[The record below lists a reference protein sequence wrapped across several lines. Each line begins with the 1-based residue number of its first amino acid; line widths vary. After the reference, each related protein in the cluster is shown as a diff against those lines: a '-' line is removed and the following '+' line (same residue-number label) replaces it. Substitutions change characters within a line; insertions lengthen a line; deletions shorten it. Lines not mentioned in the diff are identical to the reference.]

1 MKSTDIRSAF
11 FNDFW
16 PILIETK
23 VRFSGIRPA
32 ATGVDTGLKPRSK
45 ADRTAMSAVG
55 KRLRLSPASS
65 GQRWPPLILLQS
77 GRSSTPRIPFS
88 LQPHGVHP
96 HDGKLRGLP
105 QCD

>member
-1 MKSTDIRSAF
+1 VEKIERLVRVELRPSTIEPLAF
-11 FNDFW
+11 R
-16 PILIETK
+16 L
-23 VRFSGIRPA
+23 
-32 ATGVDTGLKPRSK
+32 
-45 ADRTAMSAVG
+45 DRRWTAI
-55 KRLRLSPASS
+55 S